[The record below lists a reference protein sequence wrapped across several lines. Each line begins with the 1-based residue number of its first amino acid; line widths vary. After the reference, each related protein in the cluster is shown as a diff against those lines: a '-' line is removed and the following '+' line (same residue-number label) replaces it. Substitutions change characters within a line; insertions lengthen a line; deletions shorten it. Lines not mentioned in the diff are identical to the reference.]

1 MKQLTGL
8 DASFLNIE
16 TGPVYGHTSSVAIY
30 DSANAYEQLTAPRLR
45 ERMMSR
51 IHLVPVFRR
60 KLVTVPMDLDQPY
73 WCDDPDFDIKAHIYD
88 VGITAPG
95 SRDQLKELVS
105 RIVAKPLDRTR
116 PLWEIAV
123 VNGLEDGTTA
133 IISTVHHSLIDG
145 GSSNDINSVLL
156 DRDPDAAR
164 SNPEP
169 QPWTPEPTP
178 DPMTLLTS
186 AMTANALRPLKAAKL
201 QWDVISELMQ
211 KSPNIAALAP
221 SMTSSAVTGT
231 AHNTVF
237 NAKPTNRRIWEPFR
251 VPLSEVKEIRK
262 ATGATVNDV
271 VMAICAGGL
280 RSWMLANDCLP
291 DKPLTASVPVSIRD
305 DSKKGALGNQVSMI
319 VAELPT
325 DVDDPLQRLKT
336 VNDAMKSAK
345 EMHDA
350 LPMAQMIEFGDF
362 ATPGM
367 TSMVARASQR
377 TSMAGQVMPSVTI
390 SNVPGPQW
398 AMYLCGAKLLENYP
412 VSMIVDGQVL
422 NITLLSYN
430 GDLDFGIVSCPTA
443 VPDLKGVADAIL
455 ADHQVLLEAARRQ
468 NG

>member
-1 MKQLTGL
+1 MKQLTGM
-8 DASFLNIE
+8 DAAFLNIE

-30 DSANAYEQLTAPRLR
+30 DSENAAERLTAARLR

-51 IHLVPVFRR
+51 IHLIPVFRR
-60 KLVTVPMDLDQPY
+60 KLVSVPLDLDQPY
-73 WCDDPDFDIKAHIYD
+73 WCDDPDFDINAHIYD
-88 VGITAPG
+88 VGIAAPG
-95 SRDQLKELVS
+95 SRDQLKELAS
-105 RIVAKPLDRTR
+105 RIVAKPLDRSR

-123 VNGLEDGTTA
+123 VNGLEDGQTA
-133 IISTVHHSLIDG
+133 VISTVHHSLIDG

-156 DRDPDAAR
+156 DRDPDADQT
-164 SNPEP
+164 NPPP
-169 QPWTPEPTP
+169 QPYNPEPTP
-178 DPMTLLTS
+178 DPLSMLTS

-201 QWDVISELMQ
+201 QWDVFTELVQ
-211 KSPNIAALAP
+211 KSPNIAKLAP

-237 NAKPTNRRIWEPFR
+237 DAKPTNRRIWEPFR
-251 VPLSEVKEIRK
+251 VSLAEVRQIRK
-262 ATGATVNDV
+262 STGATVNDV

-280 RSWMLANDCLP
+280 RNWLSANDCLP
-291 DKPLTASVPVSIRD
+291 DKPPTASIPVSIRD
-305 DSKKGALGNQVSMI
+305 DSTKGALGNQVSMI
-319 VAELPT
+319 ITELPT
-325 DVDDPLQRLKT
+325 DVDDPLERLKA
-336 VNDAMKSAK
+336 VNEAMKSAK

-377 TSMAGQVMPSVTI
+377 ISMAGQVMPSVTI

-430 GDLDFGIVSCPTA
+430 GSLDFGIVSCPNV
-443 VPDLKGVADAIL
+443 VPDLKGVADAIV
-455 ADHQVLLEAARRQ
+455 ADHQALLAEATKKK
-468 NG
+468 

>member
-1 MKQLTGL
+1 MKQLTGM
-8 DASFLNIE
+8 DAAFLNIE

-30 DSANAYEQLTAPRLR
+30 DSENAAERLTAARLR

-51 IHLVPVFRR
+51 IHLIPVFRR
-60 KLVTVPMDLDQPY
+60 KLVSVPLDLDQPY
-73 WCDDPDFDIKAHIYD
+73 WCDDPDFDINAHIYD
-88 VGITAPG
+88 VGIAAPG
-95 SRDQLKELVS
+95 SRDQLKELAS
-105 RIVAKPLDRTR
+105 RIVAKPLDRSR

-123 VNGLEDGTTA
+123 VNGLEDGQTA
-133 IISTVHHSLIDG
+133 VISTVHHSLIDG

-156 DRDPDAAR
+156 DRDPDADQT
-164 SNPEP
+164 NPPP
-169 QPWTPEPTP
+169 QPYNPEPTP
-178 DPMTLLTS
+178 DPLSMLTS

-201 QWDVISELMQ
+201 QWDVFTELVQ
-211 KSPNIAALAP
+211 KSPNIAKLAP

-251 VPLSEVKEIRK
+251 VSLAEVRQIRK
-262 ATGATVNDV
+262 STGATVNDV

-280 RSWMLANDCLP
+280 RNWLSANDCLP
-291 DKPLTASVPVSIRD
+291 DKPLTASIPVSIRD
-305 DSKKGALGNQVSMI
+305 DSTKGALGNQVSMI
-319 VAELPT
+319 ITELPT
-325 DVDDPLQRLKT
+325 DVDDPLERLKA
-336 VNDAMKSAK
+336 VNEAMKSAK

-377 TSMAGQVMPSVTI
+377 ISMAGQVMPSVTI

-430 GDLDFGIVSCPTA
+430 GSLDFGIVSCPNV
-443 VPDLKGVADAIL
+443 VPDLKGVADAIV
-455 ADHQVLLEAARRQ
+455 ADHQALLAEATKKK
-468 NG
+468 

>member
-8 DASFLNIE
+8 DASFLNLE
-16 TGPVYGHTSSVAIY
+16 TGPVYGHVSSIAIY
-30 DSANAYEQLTAPRLR
+30 DSPNAPEQLTATRLR

-51 IHLVPVFRR
+51 IHKLPVFRH

-186 AMTANALRPLKAAKL
+186 AMTSNALRPLKAAKL
-201 QWDVISELMQ
+201 QWDVNSQLMQ
-211 KSPNIAALAP
+211 KSSNIAALAP

-231 AHNTVF
+231 AHNTVSQGKF
-237 NAKPTNRRIWEPFR
+237 VTA
-251 VPLSEVKEIRK
+251 
-262 ATGATVNDV
+262 
-271 VMAICAGGL
+271 
-280 RSWMLANDCLP
+280 
-291 DKPLTASVPVSIRD
+291 LTS
-305 DSKKGALGNQVSMI
+305 
-319 VAELPT
+319 
-325 DVDDPLQRLKT
+325 
-336 VNDAMKSAK
+336 
-345 EMHDA
+345 
-350 LPMAQMIEFGDF
+350 
-362 ATPGM
+362 
-367 TSMVARASQR
+367 TS
-377 TSMAGQVMPSVTI
+377 P
-390 SNVPGPQW
+390 
-398 AMYLCGAKLLENYP
+398 
-412 VSMIVDGQVL
+412 
-422 NITLLSYN
+422 
-430 GDLDFGIVSCPTA
+430 
-443 VPDLKGVADAIL
+443 
-455 ADHQVLLEAARRQ
+455 
-468 NG
+468 